1 MYLNEAITL
10 LESFRQNSK
19 KLSEIF
25 DLDQL
30 SKLMAAKAIMGS
42 IEFDWRDLKFY
53 YNPLTKLLE
62 PIGREVHVDLNQ
74 SQMNTWWADLSP
86 ENFVHSSDQRYF
98 LSLLFEDKLFLK
110 NI

>member
-10 LESFRQNSK
+10 LESFNKIQ

-62 PIGREVHVDLNQ
+62 PIGREVHVILI
-74 SQMNTWWADLSP
+74 
-86 ENFVHSSDQRYF
+86 
-98 LSLLFEDKLFLK
+98 SLK
-110 NI
+110 